1 MVGWRDRLGE
11 FDDDHRHMFE
21 GGSLSKLFLRYP
33 LTISHPVFVGVI
45 YGLLISLP
53 LALPL
58 GYEAYSLEKSFN
70 KFFLEWAL
78 LTIRII
84 ALCSFL
90 GGFSSLASSIFK
102 RPPIRLEKRRRYL
115 FPFPFIGMMLLTL
128 TTFYDLV
135 SWINA
140 LGIIFLILPGPLY
153 IHLSYAPRWRMLD
166 RIDRGLDPFD
176 GMSKTID
183 KIKTSKIGIQSDYD
197 VEEAVSELQT
207 QELD

>member
-1 MVGWRDRLGE
+1 
-11 FDDDHRHMFE
+11 
-21 GGSLSKLFLRYP
+21 
-33 LTISHPVFVGVI
+33 
-45 YGLLISLP
+45 
-53 LALPL
+53 
-58 GYEAYSLEKSFN
+58 
-70 KFFLEWAL
+70 
-78 LTIRII
+78 
-84 ALCSFL
+84 
-90 GGFSSLASSIFK
+90 
-102 RPPIRLEKRRRYL
+102 
-115 FPFPFIGMMLLTL
+115 MLLTL